1 MDRVI
6 YIAMTG
12 AREVMRQQASV
23 AHNLANVSTHGFRQE
38 LNVFRALPVVGEGAK
53 TRAFVI
59 QTTPRSDF
67 TQGALQLTGRPLDVA
82 LRGPGWIAV
91 QGPDG
96 QEAYTRMGH
105 LQVSQNGILQTTNG
119 LNVLGDA
126 GPLAVP
132 PDQDVLIGKDGT
144 VSTVPVGQNLTAV
157 AIAGRIKLVNPPEE
171 TLVRG
176 EDGLFRQKNGE
187 PAPAAA
193 NVTLVAGAL
202 ESSNVNPA
210 ESMVNMI
217 SLARQFD
224 MQMRVIRAAED
235 NHRSGDRVLTMAP
248 I

>member
-132 PDQDVLIGKDGT
+132 PGQDVLIGKDGT